1 MTYVRITDLA
11 ATWADYVP
19 PAGAAPAGRLV
30 FVAGPTDEGV
40 RTVEVWADR
49 PADPVAADTP
59 FTVREFDAPIAVLG
73 PGSDDEE
80 MRTW

>member
-1 MTYVRITDLA
+1 M
-11 ATWADYVP
+11 
-19 PAGAAPAGRLV
+19 